1 MDLSTM
7 GRGLPTSEVA
17 QRLGKSRSW
26 VQRAI
31 GDGRLKGYQLGDRDY
46 TVFEADLAA
55 FIAAAAV
62 QGGAA

>member
-1 MDLSTM
+1 MDPSAL

-17 QRLGKSRSW
+17 HRLGKSRSW

-31 GDGRLKGYQLGDRDY
+31 GDGRLRGYQLGGRDF
-46 TVFEADLAA
+46 TVFEVDLAA
-55 FIAAAAV
+55 FIEASRV